1 VINSSDVVRL
11 GKSSEEERR
20 VMRECTQDAFW
31 SRAMPSATV
40 AGASIYW
47 AVRAGKLKSVGS
59 SRFRTWSVV
68 AGFSSLA
75 YFVAKISYVLGENC
89 KNKFLIQAPD
99 SDISKH
105 IRKKRDITKSDVMSD
120 SEETMSDPFKLL
132 EIVDSKE
139 FDERKMTDKEQQILI
154 DCNSTAFYQFSLPT
168 MVVAGATSYFGL
180 ARSPRFQNRSRM
192 AQSAP
197 VALACGLGYFMGQL
211 MYLYSTD
218 CADRFVKY
226 APEGSIAKKLQQ
238 HLHPPQEYELC
249 EGCQTVAVLENERD
263 EYVIPTSDQHSLNKL
278 VNDTQP
284 SPPSKT
290 L

>member
-1 VINSSDVVRL
+1 MVMD
-11 GKSSEEERR
+11 SSEEERR

-31 SRAMPSATV
+31 YRAMPSATV
-40 AGASIYW
+40 AGASMYW
-47 AVRAGKLKSVGS
+47 AVRAGKLKSLAN

-75 YFVAKISYVLGENC
+75 YVLAKISYVLGENC
-89 KNKFLIQAPD
+89 IHKFLTQAPD

-105 IRKKRDITKSDVMSD
+105 IRKKRNISKSDVISD
-120 SEETMSDPFKLL
+120 SVENMSEPVKLL
-132 EIVDSKE
+132 EIVDSKD
-139 FDERKMTDKEQQILI
+139 FDERKMTEKEQQILV
-154 DCNSTAFYQFSLPT
+154 DCNSAAFYQYSLPT
-168 MVVAGATSYFGL
+168 MVSAIATAYFFVA
-180 ARSPRFQNRSRM
+180 RNPRLQNRSRM

-197 VALACGLGYFMGQL
+197 VALACGLGYFMGQV

-238 HLHPPQEYELC
+238 HLHEPQEYEMC

-263 EYVIPTSDQHSLNKL
+263 EYVIPASNEQSLKKL
-278 VNDTQP
+278 VTVTP
-284 SPPSKT
+284 ASPAKQTPQSSESSQK
-290 L
+290 